1 MITMKRKGEW
11 KRGLMNKICDL
22 HVHSVFSDGSYTP
35 RQLVDEAVA
44 RGIAALALCDHN
56 TVDGIPDFL
65 EAACGKPIKA
75 ASGAEFSVEYED
87 TELHLLG
94 LFIPQKHLSDV
105 NALMRE
111 VAARKEQSNVALVEA
126 LRRDGIL
133 LDYEKIK
140 ASTPKGRVNRAN
152 IALALTE
159 KGYTASVQAAFS
171 GLLSPAAGYY
181 KEPKRLTLFEMLD
194 FISAIGAVSVLA
206 HPFLNLSAER
216 LAVLLPEARARGLV
230 GMECLYSLYDAETTR
245 QALALAD
252 RFGLKP
258 SGGSDF
264 HGAAKPDIAL
274 GVGRGE
280 LRVPY
285 AWYLALQ
292 QG

>member
-1 MITMKRKGEW
+1 
-11 KRGLMNKICDL
+11 MNKICDL

-35 RQLVDEAVA
+35 RQLIDEAVA

-56 TVDGIPDFL
+56 TVDGIPDFW
-65 EAACGKPIKA
+65 EAARGKPIEA
-75 ASGAEFSVEYED
+75 VSGAEFSVEYEGA
-87 TELHLLG
+87 ELHLLG
-94 LFIPQKHLSDV
+94 LFIPQKHLTDV
-105 NALMRE
+105 SALMRE
-111 VAARKEQSNVALVEA
+111 VAACKEQSNLALVEA

-140 ASTPKGRVNRAN
+140 ASTLKGRVNRAN

-159 KGYTASVQAAFS
+159 KGYTASVKEAFS
-171 GLLSPAAGYY
+171 GLLSPTAGYY
-181 KEPKRLTLFEMLD
+181 KEPKRLSFWEMLD
-194 FISAIGAVSVLA
+194 FIADIGAVSVLA

-216 LAVLLPEARARGLV
+216 LAALLPEARARGLV
-230 GMECLYSLYDAETTR
+230 GMECLYSLYDAETT
-245 QALALAD
+245 QLSFALAD

-280 LRVPY
+280 LQVPY
-285 AWYLALQ
+285 AWYLALWQ
-292 QG
+292 E